1 MPDERLDSIRQGIH
15 APEESPSGTEAERQR
30 ARRVAQDRPIDG
42 AMGGTS
48 DAETAGQEAD
58 MNARRQAAEE
68 EARNQGE

>member
-15 APEESPSGTEAERQR
+15 APEESPSGSEAEQER

-58 MNARRQAAEE
+58 MNARRKAGEQAAE
-68 EARNQGE
+68 NGGE